1 MLRPP
6 AKKLGQLHARNVCLH
21 VRVVVLAR
29 LHLHLHVS
37 PGLAP
42 YSGKCEKNACAN
54 TGIKLD
60 FARPLP
66 PKLNVVDGHVGFRR
80 FRAFFLHA
88 QITVCT
94 KRNFE
99 S

>member
-6 AKKLGQLHARNVCLH
+6 AKKLGQLHAHDVRLH
-21 VRVVVLAR
+21 VRVVVLAWFIYTYMC
-29 LHLHLHVS
+29 LPVLLPIPVS
-37 PGLAP
+37 A
-42 YSGKCEKNACAN
+42 KKNACAN
-54 TGIKLD
+54 TGAKLD

-66 PKLNVVDGHVGFRR
+66 PKLNVVDGPVGFRR

-94 KRNFE
+94 KHNFE